1 MSIASEI
8 TRLQGAKNTLKTKL
22 NAKNDAQHQI
32 DDETLDEY
40 GDFVD
45 SIPTGGGGGAVE
57 EKDVNFYDYDGTLLY
72 SYTKTDFLAL
82 TEMPENPTHTG
93 LTAQGWNWDLTDAKT
108 YVTDYGILDVGQV
121 YTTASGLSEFDIE
134 LNAVTGLSVTLN
146 MNGTKNWGDGTSDTT
161 TSHTYANA
169 GKYTISCNGTTM
181 NTSTASPLVQ
191 VPSCLKFARITGI
204 TRITEGAFQSCKNMK
219 NITISNSITDIQAQI
234 CGECYSLEIFI
245 MPKNI
250 TTLNNAICAKCYSLK
265 KFIFKNISSIG
276 SGLLDSCYKIEK
288 NIIPSNITDIG
299 QLYRSCYS
307 VKKVIMPE
315 ATTTISAYCFYYAH
329 TLVIYDFRHLTQVPT
344 LSNKNAFSSINNLA
358 KIVVPDSLYN
368 DWISETNWSI
378 YADYIVKESDY
389 NAS

>member
-169 GKYTISCNGTTM
+169 GKYTISCN
-181 NTSTASPLVQ
+181 
-191 VPSCLKFARITGI
+191 
-204 TRITEGAFQSCKNMK
+204 
-219 NITISNSITDIQAQI
+219 
-234 CGECYSLEIFI
+234 
-245 MPKNI
+245 
-250 TTLNNAICAKCYSLK
+250 
-265 KFIFKNISSIG
+265 
-276 SGLLDSCYKIEK
+276 
-288 NIIPSNITDIG
+288 
-299 QLYRSCYS
+299 
-307 VKKVIMPE
+307 
-315 ATTTISAYCFYYAH
+315 
-329 TLVIYDFRHLTQVPT
+329 
-344 LSNKNAFSSINNLA
+344 
-358 KIVVPDSLYN
+358 
-368 DWISETNWSI
+368 
-378 YADYIVKESDY
+378 
-389 NAS
+389 